1 MKDLI
6 VVTASTIPASDP
18 RSGTLALYLTQ
29 LDTAGIESNVQSL
42 PVMPMAEGGA
52 PGTLELFISVLRD
65 IASEFSDYERIVATD
80 GSAELA
86 ALAGLTAVACAFLAA
101 YGLARY
107 PLPGKAALL
116 AFFTSP
122 LLVPA
127 VVLGIAMLQFVNRI
141 GLYNRLIGLVLAHV
155 VIVTPYAIRSLHT
168 ALAAV
173 PEEME
178 WAAMALGAP
187 RLRMLARIT
196 VPLCGRGLITAF
208 LFCFLLSFSEVT
220 MTIFMTGPALQT
232 LPIRIYSYM
241 SDRID
246 PMVAAVSS
254 LVVLVSLL
262 VVLAL
267 TLVEGLRRA
276 LR

>member
-1 MKDLI
+1 MTR
-6 VVTASTIPASDP
+6 VVTVAMLTLMLAPIVLVVWMSFTPLAYFVLPTISFSLRWYREA
-18 RSGTLALYLTQ
+18 LAY
-29 LDTAGIESNVQSL
+29 
-42 PVMPMAEGGA
+42 
-52 PGTLELFISVLRD
+52 PGFI
-65 IASEFSDYERIVATD
+65 D
-80 GSAELA
+80 GFMLSAELA
-86 ALAGLTAVACAFLAA
+86 AIAALLAVTCAFLAA

-127 VVLGIAMLQFVNRI
+127 VVFGIAALQFVNRI
-141 GLYNRLIGLVLAHV
+141 GLYNRLVGLVLAHMV
-155 VIVTPYAIRSLHT
+155 VVTPYAIRTLHT

-187 RLRMLARIT
+187 RLRMLTRIT
-196 VPLCGRGLITAF
+196 VPLCARGLITAF

-254 LVVLVSLL
+254 LVVFVSLL
-262 VVLAL
+262 VVFAL
-267 TLVEGLRRA
+267 SAVQGVRRMI
-276 LR
+276 RP

>member
-1 MKDLI
+1 MTRAITTLMLI
-6 VVTASTIPASDP
+6 AMLAPIVLVVWMSFTPQAYFVLPITSFSL
-18 RSGTLALYLTQ
+18 RWYREAL
-29 LDTAGIESNVQSL
+29 SF
-42 PVMPMAEGGA
+42 
-52 PGTLELFISVLRD
+52 PGFITGFAL
-65 IASEFSDYERIVATD
+65 
-80 GSAELA
+80 SAELA
-86 ALAGLTAVACAFLAA
+86 TLAGMTSVICAFLAA
-101 YGLARY
+101 YGLTRY
-107 PLPGKAALL
+107 NLPGKTALL
-116 AFFTSP
+116 AFFISP

-127 VVLGIAMLQFVNRI
+127 VVFGIAMLQFVNRI

-155 VIVTPYAIRSLHT
+155 VIVTPYAIRTLHT

-187 RLRMLARIT
+187 RLRMLAWIV
-196 VPLCGRGLITAF
+196 VPLCVRALVTAF

-220 MTIFMTGPALQT
+220 MTIFMTGPSLQT

-262 VVLAL
+262 LVLAL
-267 TLVEGLRRA
+267 TLVLPRHDRA
-276 LR
+276 

>member
-1 MKDLI
+1 MTRTVTTLMLVVMLAPI
-6 VVTASTIPASDP
+6 VLVVWMSFTPQAYFVLPITSFSLRWYREALSYPGFVT
-18 RSGTLALYLTQ
+18 G
-29 LDTAGIESNVQSL
+29 
-42 PVMPMAEGGA
+42 
-52 PGTLELFISVLRD
+52 FIL
-65 IASEFSDYERIVATD
+65 
-80 GSAELA
+80 SAELA

-196 VPLCGRGLITAF
+196 VPLCARGLITAF

-246 PMVAAVSS
+246 PMVSAVSS

-267 TLVEGLRRA
+267 TMIEGLRRA

>member
-1 MKDLI
+1 MTR
-6 VVTASTIPASDP
+6 VVTVAML
-18 RSGTLALYLTQ
+18 TLMLAPIVLVVWMSFTPLAYFVLPTTSFSLRWYREALAY
-29 LDTAGIESNVQSL
+29 
-42 PVMPMAEGGA
+42 
-52 PGTLELFISVLRD
+52 PGFI
-65 IASEFSDYERIVATD
+65 D
-80 GSAELA
+80 GFMLSAELA
-86 ALAGLTAVACAFLAA
+86 AIAALLAVTCAFLAA

-127 VVLGIAMLQFVNRI
+127 VVFGIAALQFVNRI
-141 GLYNRLIGLVLAHV
+141 GLYNRLVGLVLAHMV
-155 VIVTPYAIRSLHT
+155 VVTPYAIRTSHT

-187 RLRMLARIT
+187 RLRMLTRIT
-196 VPLCGRGLITAF
+196 VPLCARGLITAF

-254 LVVLVSLL
+254 LVVFVSLL
-262 VVLAL
+262 VVFAL
-267 TLVEGLRRA
+267 SAVQGVRRMI
-276 LR
+276 RP

>member
-1 MKDLI
+1 MTRI
-6 VVTASTIPASDP
+6 VTAAMLTLMLAPIVLVVWMSFTPLAYFVLPITSFSLRWYREALSYPGFIDGFMLST
-18 RSGTLALYLTQ
+18 
-29 LDTAGIESNVQSL
+29 
-42 PVMPMAEGGA
+42 
-52 PGTLELFISVLRD
+52 
-65 IASEFSDYERIVATD
+65 
-80 GSAELA
+80 ELA
-86 ALAGLTAVACAFLAA
+86 AMAALLAVTCAFLAA

-127 VVLGIAMLQFVNRI
+127 VVFGIAALQFVNHI
-141 GLYNRLIGLVLAHV
+141 GLYNRLVGLVLAHMV
-155 VIVTPYAIRSLHT
+155 VVTPYAIRTLHT

-187 RLRMLARIT
+187 RLRMLTHIT
-196 VPLCGRGLITAF
+196 VPLCARGLITAF

-246 PMVAAVSS
+246 PMVATVSS
-254 LVVLVSLL
+254 LVVFVSLL

-267 TLVEGLRRA
+267 SAVQGVRRMI
-276 LR
+276 RP

>member
-1 MKDLI
+1 MTRA
-6 VVTASTIPASDP
+6 VTAAMLVLMLAPIVLVVWMSFTPLAYFVLPITQFSLRWYREALSYPGFV
-18 RSGTLALYLTQ
+18 SGFAL
-29 LDTAGIESNVQSL
+29 
-42 PVMPMAEGGA
+42 
-52 PGTLELFISVLRD
+52 
-65 IASEFSDYERIVATD
+65 
-80 GSAELA
+80 SAELA
-86 ALAGLTAVACAFLAA
+86 ALAGSAATICAFLAA

-127 VVLGIAMLQFVNRI
+127 VVFGIAMLQFVNRM

-155 VIVTPYAIRSLHT
+155 VVVTPYAIRTLHT
-168 ALAAV
+168 ALGAV

-187 RLRMLARIT
+187 RLRMLLGIT

-220 MTIFMTGPALQT
+220 MTIFMTGPAYQT

-246 PMVAAVSS
+246 PVVAAVSS
-254 LVVLVSLL
+254 LVVFVSLL
-262 VVLAL
+262 VVITLTAL
-267 TLVEGLRRA
+267 QGVRRILR
-276 LR
+276 

>member
-1 MKDLI
+1 MTRI
-6 VVTASTIPASDP
+6 VTALMLVMM
-18 RSGTLALYLTQ
+18 LAPIVLVVWMSFTPLAFFVLPISQ
-29 LDTAGIESNVQSL
+29 WSL
-42 PVMPMAEGGA
+42 RWYRAALVY
-52 PGTLELFISVLRD
+52 PGF
-65 IASEFSDYERIVATD
+65 TD
-80 GSAELA
+80 GFVLSTELA
-86 ALAGLTAVACAFLAA
+86 AMAAAASVTCAFLAS

-107 PLPGKAALL
+107 PLPGKTALL

-127 VVLGIAMLQFVNRI
+127 VVFGIAALQFVNHM
-141 GLYNRLIGLVLAHV
+141 GLYNRLIGLVLAHMV
-155 VIVTPYAIRSLHT
+155 VVTPYAIRTLHT
-168 ALAAV
+168 ALATV

-187 RLRMLARIT
+187 RLRMLLSIT
-196 VPLCGRGLITAF
+196 VPLCARGLITSF

-220 MTIFMTGPALQT
+220 MTIFMTGPSYQT

-246 PMVAAVSS
+246 PMVASVSS
-254 LVVLVSLL
+254 MVIFVSLL
-262 VVLAL
+262 VVFAL
-267 TLVEGLRRA
+267 TALQGLRRV

>member
-1 MKDLI
+1 MTR
-6 VVTASTIPASDP
+6 VVTVAML
-18 RSGTLALYLTQ
+18 TLMLAPIVLVVWMSFTPLAYFVLPTTSFSLRWYREALAY
-29 LDTAGIESNVQSL
+29 
-42 PVMPMAEGGA
+42 
-52 PGTLELFISVLRD
+52 PGFI
-65 IASEFSDYERIVATD
+65 D
-80 GSAELA
+80 GFMLSAELA
-86 ALAGLTAVACAFLAA
+86 AIAALLAVTCAFLAA

-127 VVLGIAMLQFVNRI
+127 VVFGIAALQFVNRI
-141 GLYNRLIGLVLAHV
+141 GLYNRLVGLVLAHMV
-155 VIVTPYAIRSLHT
+155 VVTPYAIRTLHT

-187 RLRMLARIT
+187 RLRMLTRIT
-196 VPLCGRGLITAF
+196 VPLCARGLITAF

-254 LVVLVSLL
+254 LVVFVSLL
-262 VVLAL
+262 VVFAL
-267 TLVEGLRRA
+267 SAVQGVRRMI
-276 LR
+276 RP

>member
-1 MKDLI
+1 MTRAITALMLAVMLAPI
-6 VVTASTIPASDP
+6 VLVVWMSFTPQAYFVVPITSFSL
-18 RSGTLALYLTQ
+18 RWYREALSYPGFI
-29 LDTAGIESNVQSL
+29 AGFAL
-42 PVMPMAEGGA
+42 
-52 PGTLELFISVLRD
+52 
-65 IASEFSDYERIVATD
+65 
-80 GSAELA
+80 SAELA
-86 ALAGLTAVACAFLAA
+86 SLAGLTAVVCAFLAA
-101 YGLARY
+101 YGLTRY
-107 PLPGKAALL
+107 PLPGKTALL

-127 VVLGIAMLQFVNRI
+127 VVFGIAMLQFVNRI

-155 VIVTPYAIRSLHT
+155 VVVTPYAIRTLHT

-196 VPLCGRGLITAF
+196 LPLCARGLITAF

-267 TLVEGLRRA
+267 TLVEGLRKG

>member
-1 MKDLI
+1 MTRTVTTLMLVVMLAPI
-6 VVTASTIPASDP
+6 VLVVWMSFTPQAYFVLPITSFSLRWYREALSYPGFVT
-18 RSGTLALYLTQ
+18 G
-29 LDTAGIESNVQSL
+29 
-42 PVMPMAEGGA
+42 
-52 PGTLELFISVLRD
+52 FIL
-65 IASEFSDYERIVATD
+65 
-80 GSAELA
+80 SAELA